1 MVRKTVAI
9 RDELYKNIES
19 NVSQEYNSFSELVSN
34 ALELLIEKQKRDR
47 YKQAMIEA
55 SQDKMYLN
63 DLKEIEKDFEFA
75 DYEAV

>member
-19 NVSQEYNSFSELVSN
+19 NVSKDYNSFSELVSN

-47 YKQAMIEA
+47 YKQALIEA

-63 DLKEIEKDFEFA
+63 DLKEIEKDFEFV